1 MKNSWIKIKLA
12 LQTPFQKIRNRF
24 LAAMI
29 LLAVPPLFILGYISF
44 DISKETLMAT
54 NTQNNQDQLRTS
66 SEVADLLYRNILNM
80 NESIVLNNGV
90 RDSLRN
96 ARDVAS
102 SDRYTIRDEIVRQ
115 LQRMMNS
122 NFISSRYVDS
132 VCLIDLEFE
141 PYCLGR
147 SDNLGIYEQKDKRA
161 IIEQTKWYKDV
172 VKAQGKVRFLPDNV
186 FGDSAK
192 TFSTLKLFRNS
203 DDLNGA
209 PTGILVVNVSRAIFS
224 AIFADNRAGG
234 GEFIALDASEG
245 DIRVIHP
252 PGSAEVAKS
261 LTGKLPDIYK
271 RLEDQG
277 FLIVNYK
284 NETTGWMFLNV
295 IQAKEL
301 LKESTKI
308 GTATAVI
315 ASFIAAIAIIFSFFI
330 SGSITQPLLKL
341 KKMMIDWTKGRRDF
355 AEPFGQDE
363 VGVIGE
369 TFKRMASENEE
380 LNERLIHTELKEREA
395 ELRALQAQIK
405 PHFLYNT
412 LDSIYWMATLKN
424 NHEVAQMA
432 ISLSESFKLSLNKG
446 NEMIPV
452 YKELKHIEHY
462 LTIQN
467 IRYNNRFE
475 YIQDVDS
482 AIMGMEMLK
491 LIIQPLVE
499 NAIYHGLEPKVGAGK
514 IMLHGKVKD
523 GWITFVVEDD
533 GVGIAD
539 MAAIEQ
545 GFGLRN
551 VKERL
556 KMYYGESST
565 FRITSEVGG
574 GTRVEFRFYF
584 QPKEVNDHA

>member
-252 PGSAEVAKS
+252 PA
-261 LTGKLPDIYK
+261 PQ
-271 RLEDQG
+271 R
-277 FLIVNYK
+277 
-284 NETTGWMFLNV
+284 W
-295 IQAKEL
+295 
-301 LKESTKI
+301 
-308 GTATAVI
+308 
-315 ASFIAAIAIIFSFFI
+315 
-330 SGSITQPLLKL
+330 P
-341 KKMMIDWTKGRRDF
+341 
-355 AEPFGQDE
+355 
-363 VGVIGE
+363 
-369 TFKRMASENEE
+369 
-380 LNERLIHTELKEREA
+380 
-395 ELRALQAQIK
+395 RA
-405 PHFLYNT
+405 
-412 LDSIYWMATLKN
+412 
-424 NHEVAQMA
+424 
-432 ISLSESFKLSLNKG
+432 
-446 NEMIPV
+446 
-452 YKELKHIEHY
+452 
-462 LTIQN
+462 
-467 IRYNNRFE
+467 
-475 YIQDVDS
+475 
-482 AIMGMEMLK
+482 
-491 LIIQPLVE
+491 
-499 NAIYHGLEPKVGAGK
+499 
-514 IMLHGKVKD
+514 
-523 GWITFVVEDD
+523 
-533 GVGIAD
+533 
-539 MAAIEQ
+539 
-545 GFGLRN
+545 
-551 VKERL
+551 
-556 KMYYGESST
+556 
-565 FRITSEVGG
+565 
-574 GTRVEFRFYF
+574 
-584 QPKEVNDHA
+584 